1 MDVVSVV
8 GVEGVV
14 SVGYNRLYRVIILHI
29 QMFLSGFAVLFFPP
43 VPVQVLFAECLCRT

>member
-1 MDVVSVV
+1 MNVVSVV

-29 QMFLSGFAVLFFPP
+29 QMFLSGFAVLSPSRPP
-43 VPVQVLFAECLCRT
+43 PGACPGLIC